1 MNALTYC
8 IVPHPATPE
17 RYAEAIESEATVRVS
32 LDGSE
37 CVLKW
42 SGSTPPA
49 FAGLPTLTHAEAL
62 VLMQTAAWQDD
73 APPGAP

>member
-1 MNALTYC
+1 MNDLTYC
-8 IVPHPATPE
+8 IVNHPATAAQYE
-17 RYAEAIESEATVRVS
+17 QAIESEGTVRRS

-62 VLMQTAAWQDD
+62 ALMQTAAWQDD
-73 APPGAP
+73 VPPGIG